1 MLLPALACNLDRHL
15 LQASLPLLEQGSVA
29 GLEWSFDALHAVAEL
44 PDWFAGLLNAYSAKG
59 RLVGHGVF
67 FSVCAAG
74 WSQQQADW
82 LERLRQ
88 LAVRYPFDHVT
99 EHFGFMTGN
108 DFHRGA
114 PIPPPLTAATLRIG
128 QDRLRRIQQATD
140 SPVGLE
146 NLALAYVPD
155 DVLRQ
160 GEFLDRLLEP
170 VNGILILD
178 LHNVYC
184 QLHNF
189 QVDPEH
195 LLNAYPLH
203 RVREIHISGGS
214 WEEEP
219 GAPGGRVRRDTHDE
233 QVPVEVFQLLRLA
246 IPRCPRLKYVVL
258 EQLGT
263 ALRTEEAVSGFRQ
276 DFESLC
282 NLLREFAV
290 SNMKQAT
297 EPAFTTSTHSDLPPP
312 ITDPELLQQQ
322 MILSDM
328 LEQAEDYVSLLSALS
343 TSSLSQSAWQ
353 IERWQPHMLET
364 ARRIARKWR

>member
-1 MLLPALACNLDRHL
+1 MLLPALACNLDRDL
-15 LQASLPLLEQGSVA
+15 LLASLPLLEQGTVA
-29 GLEWSFDALHAVAEL
+29 GLEWSFDALYAVTEL
-44 PDWFAGLLNAYSAKG
+44 PDWFAGLLDAYSAKG

-74 WSQQQADW
+74 WSQQQDNW
-82 LERLRQ
+82 LEHLRRL
-88 LAVRYPFDHVT
+88 AARYPFDHVT
-99 EHFGFMTGN
+99 EHFGFMTGS

-128 QDRLRRIQQATD
+128 QDRLRRIQQAAGC
-140 SPVGLE
+140 PVGLE
-146 NLALAYVPD
+146 NLALAYEPD

-170 VNGILILD
+170 INGVLILD

-189 QVDPEH
+189 QVDPDQ
-195 LLNAYPLH
+195 LLDAYPLH
-203 RVREIHISGGS
+203 RAREIHISGGS
-214 WEEEP
+214 WEVEP

-233 QVPVEVFQLLRLA
+233 QVPIEVFQLLRLA

-263 ALRTEEAVSGFRQ
+263 ALRTEKAVNGFRQ
-276 DFESLC
+276 DFQSLC
-282 NLLREFAV
+282 DLLQEFSAGSV
-290 SNMKQAT
+290 EQST
-297 EPAFTTSTHSDLPPP
+297 EAPFTISTQSDLPPP
-312 ITDPELLQQQ
+312 IIDPELLQQQ
-322 MILSDM
+322 VILSEM
-328 LEQAEDYVSLLSALS
+328 LEQAENYDSLLSALT

-353 IERWQPHMLET
+353 IERWQPHMLES